1 MNKQMLKDQDA
12 RDRIANDLDTC
23 LLVEAGAGSGK
34 TASLV
39 TRMVNLIRE
48 GRCTMNSL
56 AAVTFTRKAAAEMK
70 ARFQLGI
77 ERACQAETDGRSKER
92 LAEGLREIERCF
104 IGTIHSFCAL
114 LLRER
119 PLEAGLEPGF
129 TEMDE
134 LEDRLFHRQVWN
146 DYLQEVRLKHPE
158 KLESLREIDL
168 EPQDLWYFYQTLSL
182 YPEFEAYHVEVPF
195 PDLTAVSER
204 LDSLLDLARR
214 RVPSRPLT
222 DRGYDDLQQIL
233 KRALQRCEFLGLDD
247 DRALLK
253 LLTLMDR
260 EPRITLNRWHS
271 PEEAKEV
278 KREYELFR
286 DQFIKPVL
294 KAWRE
299 YRHHRIVSFVLP
311 AVSRGQEMRM
321 REQKLNYQDLLLLTS
336 RLLQNKPEVRKYF
349 QRQYTHLLVD
359 EFQDTDPLQAEIMF
373 YLTGQ
378 DVNETDWRRLVPR
391 PGSLF
396 VVGDPKQSIYRFRR
410 ADIDIYNEVRTL
422 FEKHG
427 AVIRLTTNF
436 RSVEEIGAW
445 NNLVFS
451 RLFPDEANTF
461 QAEFA
466 SLGTV
471 REAVAGTAVGLRKL
485 TIPRFSGHKR
495 TQIVEED
502 ARRIAAWI
510 DWAIQGGIRL
520 ARTPEEMKAG
530 LDDRPRPRDFMIL
543 LRYKADLDIYAQALE
558 KMKLPY
564 RLSGGGGL
572 EGSDEIAEL
581 IKLLRALL
589 DPENPVKLAAVL
601 RGRFFGLSDDQLW
614 RWRRLGGQ
622 FHINSEFPPGLG
634 AEDMEVFTWVFDTLR
649 SFHNYIYELPFSV
662 ALRKIIN
669 QLGMI
674 PASAVQEMGSLKTS
688 YVLQALELVAAKE
701 RAGNTAPSFLTDY
714 LASLIDNGIE
724 EDIDLEPGR
733 GDEIR
738 LMNLHKAKGLEA
750 PVVFLAHPGRS
761 VEIPPTVH
769 IDRSSGRGYFVAQ
782 RIWGEFLRE
791 VLGQPVGWDEMA
803 ALEERYLE
811 AEEIRLLYV
820 AATRARNL
828 LIIST
833 YPEKSSLSP
842 WEKLEPFLNGAREL
856 EEIGVKDAPA
866 DQANL
871 HANNHSRGVEIPAD
885 PPVPREEQSSSVDG
899 IKSVCTDESASSPLP
914 ATAGEPE
921 FDRELL
927 SKARTN
933 FFGPDSP
940 ENLATYSLRSVKS
953 LAGAGRSRPR
963 GREPGKGADWGQ
975 SIHLILEAVALD
987 PSADLDILVTNVL
1000 EAEERDPA
1008 EKEEAL
1014 RLVKGVICS
1023 PLWERMRKSRR
1034 RLAEVPFTV
1043 SELDAEHGRETVTS
1057 GVIDLVFEEDDGW
1070 VIVDYKTD
1078 AVTDHKRLVE
1088 LTEFY
1093 SSQVRLYRQYW
1104 EALTGARVVEA
1115 GLYFISAEAWVT
1127 V

>member
-1 MNKQMLKDQDA
+1 LNERVLKDQEA

-48 GRCTMNSL
+48 GRCTMSSL

-70 ARFQLGI
+70 ARFQL
-77 ERACQAETDGRSKER
+77 EMEKACQAETDSGKKER

-129 TEMDE
+129 MEMDE
-134 LEDRLFHRQVWN
+134 LEDRLFHRRVWN
-146 DYLQEVRLKHPE
+146 DYLQEVRLRYPE
-158 KLESLREIDL
+158 KLESLWEIDV

-182 YPEFEAYHVEVPF
+182 YPEFEVYHVEVPF
-195 PDLTAVSER
+195 PDLTAVREK
-204 LDSLLDLARR
+204 LDSLLDLAERR
-214 RVPSRPLT
+214 MPPRPLT
-222 DRGYDDLQQIL
+222 HRGYDGLQQIL
-233 KRALQRCEFLGLDD
+233 KRALQRREFLGLDD
-247 DRALLK
+247 DRAFLK

-260 EPRITLNRWHS
+260 EPKITLNRWHS
-271 PEEAKEV
+271 SEEAREV
-278 KREYELFR
+278 KEEYELFR
-286 DQFIKPVL
+286 DQFIRPVL

-299 YRHHRIVSFVLP
+299 YRYHHIVSFVLS
-311 AVSRGQEMRM
+311 AVSRGQEMRL
-321 REQKLNYQDLLLLTS
+321 REQTLNYQDLLLLTAD
-336 RLLQNKPEVRKYF
+336 LLRNKPEVRQYF

-378 DVNETDWRRLVPR
+378 DVRENDWRRLVPR

-410 ADIDIYNEVRTL
+410 ADIDTYNEVKTL
-422 FEKHG
+422 LEKYG

-436 RSVEEIGAW
+436 RSVREIGQW
-445 NNLVFS
+445 NNQVFS
-451 RLFPDEANTF
+451 RLFPDEADTF
-461 QAEFA
+461 QAVFA
-466 SLGTV
+466 ELDTV
-471 REAVAGTAVGLRKL
+471 REAEAGEAAGLRKI
-485 TIPRFSGHKR
+485 TIPRLSGHR
-495 TQIVEED
+495 RAQIVEED

-543 LRYKADLDIYAQALE
+543 VRYKADLDAYARALE

-572 EGSDEIAEL
+572 AGSDELKEL
-581 IKLLRALL
+581 IKLLQALL
-589 DPENPVKLAAVL
+589 DLEDPVKLAAVL

-622 FHINSEFPPGLG
+622 FHINAEPPADLRT
-634 AEDMEVFTWVFDTLR
+634 EDREIFSWVFDTLR
-649 SFHNYIYELPFSV
+649 SFHNCVYELPFSV

-669 QLGMI
+669 QLGVI
-674 PASAVQEMGSLKTS
+674 PATAGQEMGSLKTG
-688 YVLQALELVAAKE
+688 YLLQALELVAAKE

-714 LASLIDNGIE
+714 LASLMDGGIE
-724 EDIDLEPGR
+724 EEIDLDPGP

-769 IDRSSGRGYFVAQ
+769 IDRLSGRGYFVAQ
-782 RIWGEFLRE
+782 GIRGEYARE

-803 ALEERYLE
+803 LLEEKYLE

-842 WEKLEPFLNGAREL
+842 WAKLEPFLNGAHEL
-856 EEIGVKDAPA
+856 EEIGVEDAPTKLHTDHHLKVA
-866 DQANL
+866 D
-871 HANNHSRGVEIPAD
+871 IPAG
-885 PPVPREEQSSSVDG
+885 PPAPPEEQSVGDG
-899 IKSVCTDESASSPLP
+899 IKVVPTDESASGTLVPM
-914 ATAGEPE
+914 AGEPE
-921 FDRELL
+921 PDCELL
-927 SKARTN
+927 SKAGMN

-940 ENLATYSLRSVKS
+940 ENLATYRLRSVKS
-953 LAGAGRSRPR
+953 LAGAGMSRPR
-963 GREPGKGADWGQ
+963 SPEPGKGADWGQ

-987 PSADLDILVTNVL
+987 PAADLEILVTNVL

-1014 RLVKGVICS
+1014 RLVKGVISS

-1043 SELDAEHGRETVTS
+1043 SELDAENSRETVTS
-1057 GVIDLVFEEDDGW
+1057 GVIDLVFEEDGGW

-1078 AVTDHKRLVE
+1078 AVPDPKRLTE

-1093 SSQVRLYRQYW
+1093 SPQVTLYRHYW
-1104 EALTGARVVEA
+1104 EALTGTRVIEA
-1115 GLYFISAEAWVT
+1115 GLYFISADAWVT